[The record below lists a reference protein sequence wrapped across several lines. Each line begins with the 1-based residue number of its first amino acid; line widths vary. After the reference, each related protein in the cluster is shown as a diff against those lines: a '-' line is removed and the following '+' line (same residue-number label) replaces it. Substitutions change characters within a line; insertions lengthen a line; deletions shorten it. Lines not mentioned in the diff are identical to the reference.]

1 MMNRREFLATG
12 LAATVLH
19 SAQGRVFARP
29 LSGRTFRVAHVGNIW
44 PDSVEEAI
52 RECGRLG
59 FEGIEPYMGSIVKYV
74 DRPQALTELLDAAG
88 IRMATCSNGGASMA
102 DNFTDP
108 SRVKETIAAHATF
121 ARDFLAHFGCS
132 HFKINVGPQ
141 REGGTIG
148 DEQLRTMAK
157 ALNELGKRTAEVGVR
172 LAPHPHLW
180 SPFERQEEVDRVLEL
195 TDPRYVY
202 LTADTAHLTLAG
214 MDPVKFL
221 SKHYDRVA
229 AVHFKDIPAKY
240 HGYQGPSPSREEHRR
255 VGLYKRMGAG
265 GVDFVAFTKILR
277 EKKFSG
283 WVSLDY
289 GRPRPEEGSV
299 ADYVDHNVQ
308 YLNDVLDI
316 RL

>member
-19 SAQGRVFARP
+19 SAQGGVFARP
-29 LSGRTFRVAHVGNIW
+29 LPGRTFRVAHVGNIW

-74 DRPQALTELLDAAG
+74 DRPQALTDLLGAAG

-108 SRVKETIAAHATF
+108 SKVEETIAAHATF

-148 DEQLRTMAK
+148 DEQLRTMAR
-157 ALNELGKRTAEVGVR
+157 ALDELGKRTAEVGVR

-195 TDPRYVY
+195 TDPRYVF

-221 SKHYDRVA
+221 GKHYDRVA
-229 AVHFKDIPAKY
+229 AIHLKDIPAKY
-240 HGYQGPSPSREEHRR
+240 RGYRGLSPSRDEHRR
-255 VGLYKRMGAG
+255 VGLYRRMGAG
-265 GVDFVAFTKILR
+265 GVDFVAFVKILR
-277 EKKFSG
+277 DRKFNG

-308 YLNDVLDI
+308 YLRDVLDI

>member
-12 LAATVLH
+12 LAATVVR
-19 SAQGRVFARP
+19 SAQGRTVARAD
-29 LSGRTFRVAHVGNIW
+29 SGRTFRVAHVGNIW
-44 PDSVEEAI
+44 LDNIEHAI
-52 RECGRLG
+52 RDCARYG
-59 FEGIEPYMGSIVKYV
+59 FAGIEPYRDQIQRYL
-74 DRPQALTELLDAAG
+74 DRPQELKELLDEAG
-88 IRMATCSNGGASMA
+88 IRMATCANGGPMA
-102 DNFTDP
+102 NNFTDP
-108 SRVKETIAAHATF
+108 SKVKETIAEHAKF
-121 ARDFLAHFGCS
+121 ARDFIAHFGCS
-132 HFKINVGPQ
+132 HFKINLGPQ

-157 ALNELGKRTAEVGVR
+157 ALNELGKRTAEVGIR

-180 SPFERQEEVDRVLEL
+180 GPLERQEEVDRVLEL

-202 LTADTAHLTLAG
+202 LTADTSHLTLAG
-214 MDPVKFL
+214 IDPVKLL

-229 AVHFKDIPAKY
+229 AIHFKDVAAKY
-240 HGYQGPSPSREEHRR
+240 RGYRGPSPSRQDHGQ
-255 VGLYKRMGAG
+255 VNLYQKLGTG

-277 EKKFSG
+277 KRKFTG

-289 GRPRPEEGSV
+289 GKPRPGEGSV
-299 ADYVDHNVQ
+299 AHNLDHNVQ

>member
-19 SAQGRVFARP
+19 SAQGRAFARP
-29 LSGRTFRVAHVGNIW
+29 YSGRTFRVAHVGNIW

-108 SRVKETIAAHATF
+108 SKVEETIAAHATF

-148 DEQLRTMAK
+148 DEQLRTMAR

-195 TDPRYVY
+195 TDPRYVF

-214 MDPVKFL
+214 MDPVEFL
-221 SKHYDRVA
+221 GKHYDRVA
-229 AVHFKDIPAKY
+229 AIHLKDIPAKY
-240 HGYQGPSPSREEHRR
+240 RGYRGLSPSRDEHRR

-265 GVDFVAFTKILR
+265 GVDFVAFVKILR
-277 EKKFSG
+277 EKKFNG

-289 GRPRPEEGSV
+289 GKPRPEEGSV
-299 ADYVDHNVQ
+299 ADYLDHNVQ
-308 YLNDVLDI
+308 YLHDVLDI

>member
-19 SAQGRVFARP
+19 SAQGRVLARP

-59 FEGIEPYMGSIVKYV
+59 FEGIEPFRGSILKYV
-74 DRPQALTELLDAAG
+74 DRPQALAEVLDAAG
-88 IRMATCSNGGASMA
+88 VRMATCSNGGAPMA

-108 SRVKETIAAHATF
+108 SKVKETIAEHAKF
-121 ARDFLAHFGCS
+121 ARDFIAHFGCS
-132 HFKINVGPQ
+132 HFKINLGPQ

-202 LTADTAHLTLAG
+202 LTADTAHLTLG
-214 MDPVKFL
+214 GIDPVALLEKN
-221 SKHYDRVA
+221 YDRVA
-229 AVHFKDIPAKY
+229 AIHWKDAPAKY
-240 HGYQGPSPSREEHRR
+240 RGHRGPTPSIAEHER
-255 VGLYKRMGAG
+255 VNLYKKLGTG

-277 EKKFSG
+277 KKKFSG
-283 WVSLDY
+283 WVTLDF
-289 GRPRPEEGSV
+289 GKPRSGEGSV
-299 ADYVDHNVQ
+299 AYNVGHNVQ

-316 RL
+316 SL